1 LTTPNPPH
9 IRYAAS
15 EAQLYIAFDG
25 HATHRASLTAE
36 ALFGA
41 FLASAP
47 AQPIAIF
54 DLDACTWVD
63 STFAGWMIKTRQQ
76 LSRAGGRVVLSR
88 CTPTCRGALQTMGL
102 SQLFEF
108 RDVGLPPGM
117 EQVPCPEEG
126 ADRATVEFML
136 EAHQRLADLS
146 PENQRVFARIAAE
159 LRRVLESTNS

>member
-1 LTTPNPPH
+1 
-9 IRYAAS
+9 
-15 EAQLYIAFDG
+15 
-25 HATHRASLTAE
+25 
-36 ALFGA
+36 
-41 FLASAP
+41 
-47 AQPIAIF
+47 
-54 DLDACTWVD
+54 
-63 STFAGWMIKTRQQ
+63 
-76 LSRAGGRVVLSR
+76 
-88 CTPTCRGALQTMGL
+88 
-102 SQLFEF
+102 EF